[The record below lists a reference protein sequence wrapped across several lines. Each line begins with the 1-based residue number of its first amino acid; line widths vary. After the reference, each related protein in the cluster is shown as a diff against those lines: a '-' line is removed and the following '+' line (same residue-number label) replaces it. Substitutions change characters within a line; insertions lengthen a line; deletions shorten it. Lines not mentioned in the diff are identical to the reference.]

1 MIIDLVWYFNK
12 AAEVY
17 PLYRD
22 GVRAAMEVLEDR
34 GHTVRWHFGLEPE
47 IPEDS
52 DFIINW
58 DNSTSEWIPEM
69 NKLPQ
74 KKGLILTTDLGMDIE
89 SLRNY
94 DVIFAEAQPVVDKI
108 RPHGIY
114 ALKGFGTD
122 TEFFCPDDTKKI
134 WKAFYPATFSP
145 WKRQNEFATIYKD
158 KGLLLGT
165 VQPDGWDI
173 LKKSLYLGTKVML
186 GYFDVK
192 YIRDLYR
199 ASESVHIT
207 GWEGSGRTVLE
218 ALSMNI
224 PVKVAMDNHKCQ
236 SYLLEARAHGLDS
249 RKFVQEC
256 YSEEVYADIIMKGI
270 ENVS

>member
-1 MIIDLVWYFNK
+1 MNIDIVWYFDK
-12 AAEVY
+12 AAWVF

-22 GVRAAMEVLEDR
+22 GVRAAMEVLEER
-34 GHTVRWHFGLEPE
+34 GHIVRWHLGLEPE

-58 DNSTSEWIPEM
+58 DNSSSEWIPEM

-74 KKGLILTTDLGMDIE
+74 KKGLILTTDLGLDIQ

-108 RPHGIY
+108 KPHGIY

-122 TEFFCPDDTKKI
+122 TRFFKPMESEKV

-145 WKRQNEFATIYKD
+145 WKRQNEFAREHKD

-173 LKKSLYLGTKVML
+173 LKKCVKYKTKIML
-186 GYFDVK
+186 GYYDVK
-192 YIRDLYR
+192 FIRDLYA
-199 ASESVHIT
+199 ASECVHIT

-218 ALSMNI
+218 AMSMGI
-224 PVKVAMDNHKCQ
+224 PVRAARDNHKCQ
-236 SYLLEARAHGLDS
+236 SYLMELQDHGLDS
-249 RKFVQEC
+249 RKFVQEN
-256 YSEEVYADIIMKGI
+256 YSEETYADVFMKGI
-270 ENVS
+270 ENVT